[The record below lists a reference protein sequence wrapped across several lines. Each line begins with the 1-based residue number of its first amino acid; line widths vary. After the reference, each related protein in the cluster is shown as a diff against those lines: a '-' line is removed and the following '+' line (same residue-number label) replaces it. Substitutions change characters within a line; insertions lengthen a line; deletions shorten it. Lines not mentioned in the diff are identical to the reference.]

1 MNLQTFEPVNL
12 TPIMN
17 TAYLLIGGNLGNR
30 SAYLQE
36 AIHEIEQSC
45 GNIVHSSAIYETAA
59 WGLTEQP
66 NFYNQA
72 LAVQTKLTPDAL
84 MQQLLRIEEK
94 MGRKRTIKLGP
105 RIIDLDILLID
116 ELVISSGLLTLPHPA
131 LPDRRFALLPLNE
144 IAPVLVHPV
153 LHKTIQQLLEECSDE
168 LNVQKKS
175 PSTT

>member
-1 MNLQTFEPVNL
+1 
-12 TPIMN
+12 MN

-30 SAYLQE
+30 SAYLQK

-59 WGLTEQP
+59 WGLTDQP
-66 NFYNQA
+66 SFYNQA
-72 LAVQTKLTPDAL
+72 LAVQTELAPEEL

-94 MGRKRTIKLGP
+94 MGRKRTVKLGP

-116 ELVISSGLLTLPHPA
+116 GLVMSTGLLTLPHPA
-131 LPDRRFALLPLNE
+131 LPDRKFALLPLNE
-144 IAPVLVHPV
+144 IAPGLIHPI
-153 LHKTIQQLLEECSDE
+153 LHKTIQQLLEECGDE

-175 PSTT
+175 PSAT